1 MAGGEDGV
9 LQTSGSAAELGHLGG
24 REVEGRR
31 RLVEEEDAE
40 APRNREAI
48 RVVEVQDAPPPPCR
62 GGRSRAAG
70 ARVKSRQP
78 RAAPSKSSAC
88 AGQGGAGGLEEK
100 GDREITSGASAMR
113 PEISPVVR
121 YVDAKPLHHYAGGGG
136 IGKGEVRP
144 ARAAPLSAAAMG
156 ATASSAATDRPRCP
170 APQLNGGDPT
180 AVAAT
185 C

>member
-62 GGRSRAAG
+62 GGRNGAAG
-70 ARVKSRQP
+70 ARVKSREP

-100 GDREITSGASAMR
+100 GDREISSGA
-113 PEISPVVR
+113 R
-121 YVDAKPLHHYAGGGG
+121 Y
-136 IGKGEVRP
+136 
-144 ARAAPLSAAAMG
+144 ARMA
-156 ATASSAATDRPRCP
+156 
-170 APQLNGGDPT
+170 
-180 AVAAT
+180 AVAAA
-185 C
+185 